1 MLLPNEFYKMSPRH
15 FSLMLKGHQEKK
27 VDDYRQTRLLMYT
40 MVRLMGDSKTAPK
53 TPEELWE
60 LPGDEVKKPTD
71 EEYREVF
78 NRLTKWQKTD
88 Q

>member
-1 MLLPNEFYKMSPRH
+1 MSPRH
-15 FSLMLKGHQEKK
+15 FSLMIKGHQEKK
-27 VDDYRQTRLLMYT
+27 VDTYKQTRLLMFT
-40 MVRLMGDSKTAPK
+40 MVRLMGDPKTAPK
-53 TPEELWE
+53 TPEALWE
-60 LPGDEVKKPTD
+60 LPGDEVHKPTD